1 MSLINRLPAV
11 QGDYRENANLG
22 KMCWFQVGGAADV
35 LFKPKDVSDLCTFLA
50 NKPDDVPYFVFGVGS
65 NILIRDSGFRG
76 VAIRLGREFTTIS
89 HSENIVKAGAG
100 ALDVNVALYSATVG
114 ISGVEFLSGI
124 PGTIGGALAMN
135 AGAYGTEVKD
145 VLISAK
151 AVTAKGVLKEFSNK
165 DFGFRYRGQNLDP
178 SLIFVEASLKG
189 NLGSAEAVKSKIEE
203 IQNKREST
211 QPIRSKT
218 GGSTF
223 QNPEGHKAWQLIDA
237 AGCRGLKIGGAQVS
251 EMHCNFFINT
261 GDATASDL
269 ENLIKEV
276 KSRVLK
282 NSGIEL
288 HEEIRFIG

>member
-1 MSLINRLPAV
+1 MSLINRLPTV
-11 QGDYRENANLG
+11 TGDYRENANLG
-22 KMCWFQVGGAADV
+22 KMCWFQVGGATDV
-35 LFKPKDVSDLCTFLA
+35 LFKPKDVSDLCNFLA
-50 NKPDDVPYFVFGVGS
+50 NKPDDIPYFVFGVGS

-89 HSENIVKAGAG
+89 HSENIIKAGAG

-114 ISGVEFLSGI
+114 VAGVEFLSGI

-145 VLISAK
+145 ILISAK
-151 AVTAKGVLKEFSNK
+151 AITQKGELKEFSNK

-178 SLIFVEASLKG
+178 SLIFVEASLQG
-189 NLGSAEAVKSKIEE
+189 RTGTSEVVKNKIEE
-203 IQNKREST
+203 IQNRREST

-223 QNPEGHKAWQLIDA
+223 QNPEGHKAWQLIDQ

-269 ENLIKEV
+269 ENLINEV

>member
-1 MSLINRLPAV
+1 MSLITRLPAV

-35 LFKPKDVSDLCTFLA
+35 LFKPKDVSDLCNFLA

-89 HSENIVKAGAG
+89 HSENIIKAGAG
-100 ALDVNVALYSATVG
+100 ALDVNVALYSSTVG
-114 ISGVEFLSGI
+114 IAGVEFLSGI

-135 AGAYGTEVKD
+135 AGAYGTEIKD

-151 AVTAKGVLKEFSNK
+151 AVTQKGELKEFNNQ
-165 DFGFRYRGQNLDP
+165 DFGFRYRGQSLDP
-178 SLIFVEASLKG
+178 SLIFVEASMQ
-189 NLGSAEAVKSKIEE
+189 GSLASPEVVKKKIEE
-203 IQNKREST
+203 IQNRREST

-223 QNPEGHKAWQLIDA
+223 QNPEGHKAWQLIDQ

-269 ENLIKEV
+269 ENLINEV

-282 NSGIEL
+282 TSGISL